1 MLDLLSL
8 GSCTIVIVATLAS
21 GVNLTKLAS
30 EGEVARE
37 IVNASSSSM
46 SVSSKAKN
54 VVHC

>member
-46 SVSSKAKN
+46 SVSSKANN